1 MDIES
6 RDAMK
11 TLVCPAPAKLN
22 LFLHVVGRRADGY
35 HLLQTLFRMIDY
47 GDTLHLDLREDGR
60 IVRQQPL
67 AGVAEADDL
76 CIRAA
81 QLLKA
86 ATGSALGVDI
96 RLEKRLPM
104 GGGLGGGS
112 SDAASVL
119 LGLNRLWELGLSR
132 SRLQELAIKLG
143 ADVPFFVFGQTALAE
158 GVGDILHAVTLAPV
172 WYVVLIPAVSVS
184 TQAVFVH
191 QDLTRDSEIIK
202 IADFSEARISGMRN
216 DLQAVVCRNYPD
228 VARHLDWLGQHGDAR
243 MSGSGACVF
252 AGFATA
258 DAAQGVLAKM
268 PEDMRGFVAAGLD
281 KHPLYDCADGN
292 EVGQR

>member
-1 MDIES
+1 MDVENGA
-6 RDAMK
+6 AMK

-35 HLLQTLFRMIDY
+35 HLLQTLFRLIDY
-47 GDTLHLDLREDGR
+47 GDTLHLGLRDDGR

-67 AGVAEADDL
+67 ASVAEADDL
-76 CIRAA
+76 CMRAA
-81 QLLKA
+81 HLLKIS
-86 ATGSALGVDI
+86 TGSALGVDI
-96 RLEKRLPM
+96 RLDKRLPM

-132 SRLQELAIKLG
+132 RRLQELAIKLG

-158 GVGDILHAVTLAPV
+158 GVGDLLHAVTLEPV
-172 WYVVLIPAVSVS
+172 WYVVLIPAVSIS
-184 TQAVFVH
+184 TQAVFTH
-191 QDLTRDSEIIK
+191 PDLTRDSEIIK

-216 DLQAVVCRNYPD
+216 DLQVVVSRDYPE
-228 VARHLDWLGQHGDAR
+228 VARHLDWLGQHGAAQ

-252 AGFATA
+252 AAFDTA
-258 DAAQGVLAKM
+258 EKAHSVLAEI
-268 PEDMRGFVAAGLD
+268 PSTMRGFVAAGLD
-281 KHPLYDCADGN
+281 RHPLYDYADGK
-292 EVGQR
+292 EVVQS

>member
-1 MDIES
+1 MT
-6 RDAMK
+6 

-35 HLLQTLFRMIDY
+35 HLLQTLFRLIDY
-47 GDTLHLDLREDGR
+47 GDTLHLSLREDGR

-76 CIRAA
+76 CVRAA

-86 ATGSALGVDI
+86 ETGSVPGVNI
-96 RLEKRLPM
+96 RLAKRLPM

-119 LGLNRLWELGLSR
+119 LGLNRLWSLRLSR
-132 SRLQELAIKLG
+132 SRLQELALKLG

-158 GVGDILHAVTLAPV
+158 GIGETLQAVTLAPA
-172 WYVVLIPAVSVS
+172 WYVVLTPAASVS
-184 TQAVFVH
+184 TQAIFAH
-191 QDLTRDSEIIK
+191 PDLTRDSEIIK
-202 IADFSEARISGMRN
+202 IADFSEASMFGMRN
-216 DLQAVVCRNYPD
+216 DLQAVVCRDYPE
-228 VARHLDWLGQHGDAR
+228 VARHLDWLGQHGVAR

-252 AGFATA
+252 AAFDTA
-258 DAAQGVLAKM
+258 KTAQGVLAKI
-268 PEDMRGFVAAGLD
+268 PRNMRGFVAAGLD
-281 KHPLYDCADGN
+281 KHPLYDYADDN
-292 EVGQR
+292 EVAQSFK

>member
-1 MDIES
+1 MDVES
-6 RDAMK
+6 GAAMK

-35 HLLQTLFRMIDY
+35 HLLQTLFRLIDY
-47 GDTLHLDLREDGR
+47 GDTLHLGLRDDGR

-76 CIRAA
+76 CMRAA
-81 QLLKA
+81 HLLKTS
-86 ATGSALGVDI
+86 TGSTLGVDI
-96 RLEKRLPM
+96 RLDKRLPM

-119 LGLNRLWELGLSR
+119 LGLNSLWELGLSR
-132 SRLQELAIKLG
+132 RHLQELAIKLG

-158 GVGDILHAVTLAPV
+158 GVGDLLHALTLEPV
-172 WYVVLIPAVSVS
+172 WYVVLIPAVSIS
-184 TQAVFVH
+184 TQAVFTH
-191 QDLTRDSEIIK
+191 PDLTRDSEIIK

-216 DLQAVVCRNYPD
+216 DLQVVVSRDYPE
-228 VARHLDWLGQHGDAR
+228 VARHLDWLGQHGAAQ

-252 AGFATA
+252 AAFDTA
-258 DAAQGVLAKM
+258 EKAHSVLAEI
-268 PEDMRGFVAAGLD
+268 PSTMRGFVAASLD
-281 KHPLYDCADGN
+281 RHPLYDYADDK
-292 EVGQR
+292 EVVQS

>member
-1 MDIES
+1 MDVES
-6 RDAMK
+6 GTAMK

-47 GDTLHLDLREDGR
+47 GDTLHLGLRDDGR

-81 QLLKA
+81 HLLKTS
-86 ATGSALGVDI
+86 TGSTLGVDI
-96 RLEKRLPM
+96 RLDKRLPM

-119 LGLNRLWELGLSR
+119 LGLNSLWELGLSR
-132 SRLQELAIKLG
+132 RRLQELAIKLG

-158 GVGDILHAVTLAPV
+158 GVGDLLHALTLEPV
-172 WYVVLIPAVSVS
+172 WYVVLIPAVSIS
-184 TQAVFVH
+184 TQAVFTH
-191 QDLTRDSEIIK
+191 PDLTRDSEIIK

-216 DLQAVVCRNYPD
+216 DLQVVVSRVYPE
-228 VARHLDWLGQHGDAR
+228 VARHLDWLGQHGAAQ

-252 AGFATA
+252 AAFDTA
-258 DAAQGVLAKM
+258 EKAHSVLAEI
-268 PEDMRGFVAAGLD
+268 PSTMRGFVAAGLD
-281 KHPLYDCADGN
+281 RHPLYEYAGDQ
-292 EVGQR
+292 EVVQS